1 MLRSTD
7 VQLFLLRIRYDTI
20 LDTLKANFEIIERR
34 FCAAYKCD
42 AVKKQKFKRADVYDS
57 LAQLT
62 MKKLTRQIR
71 KLLNRQ

>member
-42 AVKKQKFKRADVYDS
+42 AVKKQKFKRADGRLFSSAYNEKTDK
-57 LAQLT
+57 ANT
-62 MKKLTRQIR
+62 KTA
-71 KLLNRQ
+71 